1 MSTTQERWGPYP
13 VVLVGA
19 VLAVT
24 FGVLL
29 DPEWGGFTLG
39 VVMTLGAMFRLAG
52 GGLLTVRTRT
62 TDTATL
68 AAFGVALAAGSLVL
82 EYPELMPL

>member
-1 MSTTQERWGPYP
+1 MTRERWGPYP
-13 VVLVGA
+13 LVLVGA

-29 DPEWGGFTLG
+29 DPEWGGFS
-39 VVMTLGAMFRLAG
+39 LGAVMALGAVFRLAG
-52 GGLLTVRTRT
+52 GGLLAVRAKA
-62 TDTATL
+62 TDTLTL
-68 AAFGVALAAGSLVL
+68 GAFGVALMAGSLVL